1 VRIKLAFI
9 RWLKNRTRE
18 ATSVGN
24 RSIAAVV
31 FKPRPDSLWLA
42 RSRFAA
48 MVPGRN
54 NEWEGTGMVGAFGTR
69 SRGVG
74 EVNRWRLGLV
84 VLAVSALIA
93 AGAAWAQN
101 GREST
106 ADSAGRADDIVTQED
121 IRNFADTL
129 VGKPSAT
136 PASPQ
141 ELAEK
146 AKRMATIASQ
156 DGSSQVQ
163 LGAARLN
170 LVPPAGH
177 CFLDEAQPSDA
188 RLAGILRQVFGGE
201 FRMLQAFADCA
212 QLRSWRTGQRK
223 TLSDYGQFIVPAD
236 FIDKK
241 LDGPSR
247 PYVETICKIMRENG
261 GQLVDQS
268 APMVKQ
274 RFEEALKGAQ
284 VNEMRFLGV
293 VGQDDTAC
301 YFGLIQKL
309 VTEVGDPKTQ
319 VDVSAI
325 AFVSGKMIYSNL
337 YAVHE
342 GDQTLSELMERQ
354 QTNVSRN
361 LRANG
366 G

>member
-1 VRIKLAFI
+1 
-9 RWLKNRTRE
+9 
-18 ATSVGN
+18 
-24 RSIAAVV
+24 
-31 FKPRPDSLWLA
+31 
-42 RSRFAA
+42 
-48 MVPGRN
+48 
-54 NEWEGTGMVGAFGTR
+54 MVGAFGTR

-74 EVNRWRLGLV
+74 EVNRRRLAL

-101 GREST
+101 GRDST
-106 ADSAGRADDIVTQED
+106 ADSAGRADDVVTQED
-121 IRNFADTL
+121 VRNFADAL
-129 VGKPSAT
+129 VGKPGAT
-136 PASPQ
+136 PKAASPQ

-146 AKRMATIASQ
+146 AKGMATLASE
-156 DGSSQVQ
+156 DGRSQVQ

-188 RLAGILRQVFGGE
+188 RLADILRQVFGGE
-201 FRMLQAFADCA
+201 LRMLQAFADCA

-223 TLSDYGQFIVPAD
+223 TLSDYGQFLVPAE

-241 LDGPSR
+241 LDGPSQ

-261 GQLVDQS
+261 GQLLDQS
-268 APMVKQ
+268 APVVKQ

-284 VNEMRFLGV
+284 MNEMRFLGV

-309 VTEVGDPKTQ
+309 VTEFGDQKTQ

-325 AFVSGKMIYSNL
+325 AFVSGKMIQSNL
-337 YAVHE
+337 YAVYE

-354 QTNVSRN
+354 QTNVARN

>member
-1 VRIKLAFI
+1 M
-9 RWLKNRTRE
+9 
-18 ATSVGN
+18 
-24 RSIAAVV
+24 
-31 FKPRPDSLWLA
+31 D
-42 RSRFAA
+42 
-48 MVPGRN
+48 GRRD
-54 NEWEGTGMVGAFGTR
+54 MLGAFWTR
-69 SRGVG
+69 LWNVG
-74 EVNRWRLGLV
+74 EGNGRLALIM
-84 VLAVSALIA
+84 AVSVAVA
-93 AGAAWAQN
+93 AGAALAQG
-101 GREST
+101 GRGDV

-121 IRNFADTL
+121 IRGFAEAL

-136 PASPQ
+136 PKAAPTPA

-146 AKRMATIASQ
+146 AKGIAPIASE
-156 DGSSQVQ
+156 DGRSQVQ

-170 LVPPAGH
+170 LVPPGGH
-177 CFLDEAQPSDA
+177 CFLDETQPADA

-201 FRMLQAFADCA
+201 LRMLGAFADCA

-223 TLSDYGQFIVPAD
+223 TLSDYGQFLVPAD

-241 LDGPSR
+241 LDGPSK

-261 GQLVDQS
+261 GQLLDQS
-268 APMVKQ
+268 APTVKQ

-284 VNEMRFLGV
+284 MNEMRFLGV

-309 VTEVGDPKTQ
+309 ITEHGDPKTQ

-325 AFVSGKMIYSNL
+325 AFVAGKMIYSNL

>member
-1 VRIKLAFI
+1 ML
-9 RWLKNRTRE
+9 
-18 ATSVGN
+18 
-24 RSIAAVV
+24 
-31 FKPRPDSLWLA
+31 
-42 RSRFAA
+42 
-48 MVPGRN
+48 
-54 NEWEGTGMVGAFGTR
+54 GAFSTR
-69 SRGVG
+69 SLSVG
-74 EVNRWRLGLV
+74 EVNGRRLALI
-84 VLAVSALIA
+84 LTASALIA
-93 AGAAWAQN
+93 SGAALAQ
-101 GREST
+101 GDRGDT

-121 IRNFADTL
+121 VRNFANAL
-129 VGKPSAT
+129 VGAPSAT
-136 PASPQ
+136 PKAAPTPQ

-146 AKRMATIASQ
+146 AKGIAPIASE
-156 DGSSQVQ
+156 DGRSQVQ

-177 CFLDEAQPSDA
+177 CFLDETQPSDA

-201 FRMLQAFADCA
+201 LRMLGAFADCA

-223 TLSDYGQFIVPAD
+223 TLSDYGQFLVPVD

-241 LDGPSR
+241 LDGPSQ
-247 PYVETICKIMRENG
+247 PYVETICKIMRDSG
-261 GQLVDQS
+261 GQLLDQS
-268 APMVKQ
+268 APTVKQ

-284 VNEMRFLGV
+284 MNEMRFLGV
-293 VGQDDTAC
+293 VGQDETAC

-309 VTEVGDPKTQ
+309 VTEHGDPKTQ

>member
-1 VRIKLAFI
+1 ML
-9 RWLKNRTRE
+9 
-18 ATSVGN
+18 
-24 RSIAAVV
+24 
-31 FKPRPDSLWLA
+31 
-42 RSRFAA
+42 
-48 MVPGRN
+48 
-54 NEWEGTGMVGAFGTR
+54 GAFGTR
-69 SRGVG
+69 LRGVG
-74 EVNRWRLGLV
+74 QQNARN
-84 VLAVSALIA
+84 LALILTVSALIA
-93 AGAAWAQN
+93 AGAALAQG
-101 GREST
+101 GRGDA

-121 IRNFADTL
+121 VRSFAEAL
-129 VGKPSAT
+129 VGKPSTAPKAAPT
-136 PASPQ
+136 PQ
-141 ELAEK
+141 ELNEK
-146 AKRMATIASQ
+146 AKGIAAIASE
-156 DGSSQVQ
+156 DGRSQVQ

-170 LVPPAGH
+170 LLPPAGH

-201 FRMLQAFADCA
+201 LRMLGAFADCA
-212 QLRSWRTGQRK
+212 QLRSWRGGQRK
-223 TLSDYGQFIVPAD
+223 TLSDYGQFLVPVD

-241 LDGPSR
+241 LDGPSQ

-261 GQLVDQS
+261 GQLLDQS
-268 APMVKQ
+268 APAVKQ

-284 VNEMRFLGV
+284 MNEMRFLGV
-293 VGQDDTAC
+293 VGQDGTAC

-309 VTEVGDPKTQ
+309 VTEFGDPKTQ

-342 GDQTLSELMERQ
+342 GDQTLSELLERQ